1 MNHEQQLAEQTQQ
14 LQRQYGVNVRSPEIH
29 WDRLFQNSK
38 LKAPHLQALNTL
50 YQTAVPLAL
59 QVFEE
64 LNFECVSPC
73 GASTTR
79 FRSVQQT
86 CSTGGSNYWTFW
98 KQEAKAQDKAP
109 ASIFGV
115 RYYVVVR
122 YWSLKHG

>member
-1 MNHEQQLAEQTQQ
+1 MNTVNHEQQLAEQTQQ
-14 LQRQYGVNVRSPEIH
+14 LQRQYGVNALLPEIH

-64 LNFECVSPC
+64 LNFDV
-73 GASTTR
+73 
-79 FRSVQQT
+79 FRPAAYQPQGLGLFNKLSAQEEQLLDVL
-86 CSTGGSNYWTFW
+86 G
-98 KQEAKAQDKAP
+98 QEAQGLDQ
-109 ASIFGV
+109 S
-115 RYYVVVR
+115 VVVR